1 MRRARRSTPLRSSS
15 AIGRLVLVAGF
26 GLATSCAAPP
36 PPPDVIVFQWLQAFA
51 AQDGNTM
58 AKLTCRAGQADSQN
72 SRLLTLALGIPPSPF
87 GGAGGGGQFFGG
99 GGGGQV
105 VYDVSALH
113 YETTF
118 ADDKNALVQVTGS
131 LRLVNGL
138 ATQVLRTNSTVGL
151 TREQEVWRV
160 CDTPT

>member
-1 MRRARRSTPLRSSS
+1 LRSSS
-15 AIGRLVLVAGF
+15 AIGRLVLAAGF
-26 GLATSCAAPP
+26 GIVTGCASPP
-36 PPPDVIVFQWLQAFA
+36 PPPDVIVFQWLQAFS
-51 AQDGNTM
+51 AQDGTTV
-58 AKLTCRAGQADSQN
+58 ARLTCRASQADSQN
-72 SRLLTLALGIPPSPF
+72 SRLLTMALGLPPSNF

-105 VYDVSALH
+105 VYDVSALR

-118 ADDKNALVQVTGS
+118 ADDKNAQVQVTGA

-138 ATQVLRTNSTVGL
+138 ATQVLRTNSSVGL

-160 CDTPT
+160 CDTPG